1 MQNND
6 EYVSVP
12 LLEGFDKD
20 NKLVKL
26 GEHISINLNGD
37 YYTGETISISKG
49 VESDVFMCKRLD
61 EKGDYQY
68 SIGVSE
74 IVSKI

>member
-6 EYVSVP
+6 EYLSVP
-12 LLEGFDKD
+12 LSEGFDKD

-26 GEHISINLNGD
+26 GEHISINLSGTH
-37 YYTGETISISKG
+37 YTGETISISKG
-49 VESDVFMCKRLD
+49 IESDVFMCKSLD

-68 SIGVSE
+68 SIGVSG
-74 IVSKI
+74 IVSKV

>member
-6 EYVSVP
+6 VVSVE
-12 LLEGFDKD
+12 LSEGFDKD
-20 NKLVKL
+20 NRLVKL
-26 GEHISINLNGD
+26 GEQISININGD

-49 VESDVFMCKRLD
+49 VESDVFMCKSLD

-68 SIGVSE
+68 IIGVSS
-74 IVSKI
+74 IVSKA

>member
-6 EYVSVP
+6 EHVSVE
-12 LLEGFDKD
+12 LLEGLDKD
-20 NKLVKL
+20 NNLVKL
-26 GEHISINLNGD
+26 GEHVSINLNGTH
-37 YYTGETISISKG
+37 YTGETISISKG
-49 VESDVFMCKRLD
+49 VESDVFMCKSLD

-74 IVSKI
+74 IVSKV